1 MEKLL
6 DYKTVKT
13 ANGIIIKLINTFLLI
28 QFETANVRWFFLKNN
43 ETAQIR
49 FLY

>member
-13 ANGIIIKLINTFLLI
+13 ANGIIIKLIKTFLLI
-28 QFETANVRWFFLKNN
+28 QFETANVRWFFLKK
-43 ETAQIR
+43 
-49 FLY
+49 